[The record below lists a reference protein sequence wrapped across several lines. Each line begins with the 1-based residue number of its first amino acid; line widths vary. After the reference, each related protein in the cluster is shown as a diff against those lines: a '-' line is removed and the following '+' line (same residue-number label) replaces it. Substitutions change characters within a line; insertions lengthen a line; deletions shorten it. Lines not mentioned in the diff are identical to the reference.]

1 MPSASEL
8 FEANMLRAQSMLAGS
23 EAIVEIFN
31 EHRMGEGHGR
41 YDYDSLTEASDMG
54 RASIMLS
61 VAAFDDYFTRKYSE
75 VLLPSIKKHGVNKKL
90 EDVLLAAGLS
100 VAASLE
106 LLTMKR
112 PYRRIRTLAS
122 GYYRRYTTQRVDA
135 IDKLFAT
142 IGLVNLCKRAEV
154 TSNRKTLLRSV
165 EILVHRRHEIV
176 HGADLN
182 KHGRLQRV
190 DPREIN
196 RRFTDVYNLVG
207 HCNDLIDAH
216 VT

>member
-1 MPSASEL
+1 M
-8 FEANMLRAQSMLAGS
+8 NRAQSLLAGS

-31 EHRMGEGHGR
+31 EHGMGDGHGN
-41 YDYDSLTEASDMG
+41 YDYDSLTEAGDMG

-75 VLLPSIKKHGVNKKL
+75 ALLPSIKKHGVNKKL
-90 EDVLLAAGLS
+90 EDVLQAAGLS

-122 GYYRRYTTQRVDA
+122 GYYHRYTTQRADA

-142 IGLVNLCKRAEV
+142 VGLVNLCKRAEV
-154 TSNRKTLLRSV
+154 AAKRKTLLRSV

-182 KHGRLQRV
+182 KHGKLQKV
-190 DPREIN
+190 NPKEID
-196 RRFTDVYNLVG
+196 RRISDVFMLVG
-207 HCNDLIDAH
+207 FCDNLIDAH
-216 VT
+216 IA